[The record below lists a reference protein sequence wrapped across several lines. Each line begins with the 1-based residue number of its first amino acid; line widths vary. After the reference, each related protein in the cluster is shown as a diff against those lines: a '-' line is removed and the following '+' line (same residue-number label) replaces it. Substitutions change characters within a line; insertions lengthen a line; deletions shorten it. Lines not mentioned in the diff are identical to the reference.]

1 MASKTR
7 ISRSIAITSVPPS
20 ILGVCTEI
28 LSELKAKD
36 FSEEDIFAVHLAV
49 QEAFLNAIQHGNG
62 MDVSK
67 KVKIDYSIDTDR
79 VEISMSDEGNGF
91 DPEGVPDPR
100 VGENLYKIEGR
111 GLLLM
116 RSYMDEVR
124 FSRRGNCVHMVRYK
138 EKPPLKESQSQ
149 RQA

>member
-1 MASKTR
+1 M
-7 ISRSIAITSVPPS
+7 SRSISITSVAPS
-20 ILGVCTEI
+20 IVGVCSEL
-28 LSELKAKD
+28 LSELKANA

-49 QEAFLNAIQHGNG
+49 QEAFLNAIKHGNG

-67 KVKIDYSIDTDR
+67 KVKIDYSVGTDR
-79 VEISMSDEGNGF
+79 VEISMRDEGKGF
-91 DPEGVPDPR
+91 DPERVPDPR
-100 VGENLYKIEGR
+100 LGENLYKIEGR

-124 FSRRGNCVHMVRYK
+124 FNRHGNCVHMVRYK

>member
-7 ISRSIAITSVPPS
+7 MSRSISITSVAPS
-20 ILGVCTEI
+20 ILGVCSEL
-28 LSELKAKD
+28 LSELKANA

-49 QEAFLNAIQHGNG
+49 QEAFLNAIKHGNG

-67 KVKIDYSIDTDR
+67 KVKIDYSVGTDS
-79 VEISMSDEGNGF
+79 VEISMRDEGKGF

-100 VGENLYKIEGR
+100 LGENLYKIEGR

-124 FSRRGNCVHMVRYK
+124 FNRRGNCVHMVRYK
-138 EKPPLKESQSQ
+138 EKPPLKESQSR

>member
-1 MASKTR
+1 M
-7 ISRSIAITSVPPS
+7 SRSISITSVTPS
-20 ILGVCTEI
+20 ILGVCSEL
-28 LSELKAKD
+28 LSELKANA

-49 QEAFLNAIQHGNG
+49 QEAFLNAIKHGNG

-67 KVKIDYSIDTDR
+67 KVKIDYLVGPDR
-79 VEISMSDEGNGF
+79 VEISMSDEGKGF

-100 VGENLYKIEGR
+100 LGENLYKIEGR

-124 FSRRGNCVHMVRYK
+124 FNRRGNCVHMVRYK

>member
-20 ILGVCTEI
+20 ILGVCTGI
-28 LSELKAKD
+28 LSELKAND
-36 FSEEDIFAVHLAV
+36 FSEEDIFAIHLAL

-62 MDVSK
+62 MDIDK
-67 KVKIDYSIDTDR
+67 KVKIDYSVSTDR
-79 VEISMSDEGNGF
+79 VEISMRDEGNGF
-91 DPEGVPDPR
+91 DPESVPDPR
-100 VGENLYKIEGR
+100 LGENVYKIQGR

-124 FSRRGNCVHMVRYK
+124 FNRRGNCVHMVRYK
-138 EKPPLKESQSQ
+138 EKPQLRESQ